1 MAFKMK
7 RSPIKGV
14 TIAEQIFG
22 TGNPVPDTT
31 ATSAS
36 QSLIESAGQFVT
48 PVEPLDLDY
57 GGEMDI
63 KIPVDLSAKEGEVDP
78 EKAEKRAEKRAK
90 RKKKI
95 ADVKTKIRDFLKK
108 KKGPGPG
115 PGSGDGDDDAA
126 GGGDASGGD
135 APGSEYQISTEEE
148 RRRQAEIDALNKE
161 LEEDKRKEREE
172 KEKKKQEEALEQDI
186 DEDPEEDDQDDIP
199 KPPPP
204 RPEVKIEPVPSIE
217 IQEIEIKTPESSLG
231 LVTPIPL
238 PSGGEKP
245 PPPLAHEDPKKNPE
259 YKMEGK
265 VVRTGSNK
273 LKVEGDDG
281 KVYEIKS
288 DGPGYIYHQGTDE
301 WYYTNKN
308 GDITHVQMEQV
319 PEGHLILHSQEQQRE
334 HNKQKAIDREYRKI
348 KFNPKK
354 RREFLRK
361 NPDFVPPNK
370 R

>member
-14 TIAEQIFG
+14 TIPEQIFG

-108 KKGPGPG
+108 KKGPSSGDG
-115 PGSGDGDDDAA
+115 DGDGSGSGDGGDA
-126 GGGDASGGD
+126 GGDGSGGD
-135 APGSEYQISTEEE
+135 AGGDAAEEE
-148 RRRQAEIDALNKE
+148 RNRQ
-161 LEEDKRKEREE
+161 EEER
-172 KEKKKQEEALEQDI
+172 KKQEEERI
-186 DEDPEEDDQDDIP
+186 EKERVEREMS
-199 KPPPP
+199 KME
-204 RPEVKIEPVPSIE
+204 RIEPLQPKVDPIA
-217 IQEIEIKTPESSLG
+217 TPESSLG
-231 LVTPIPL
+231 LVIPEPL
-238 PSGGEKP
+238 PPEGEKP
-245 PPPLAHEDPKKNPE
+245 KVPLAHEDPKKNPQ
-259 YKMEGK
+259 YKIEGK
-265 VVRTGSNK
+265 VVRTGSNR
-273 LKVEGDDG
+273 LEVEGDDG
-281 KVYEIKS
+281 KVYKIKTN
-288 DGPGYIYHQGTDE
+288 GPGFIYHKETDE
-301 WYYTNKN
+301 WYYTNQN
-308 GDITHVQMEQV
+308 GDVSREDMESV
-319 PEGHLILHSQEQQRE
+319 PDGLLILHSQEQQQE
-334 HNKQKAIDREYRKI
+334 YNKQKAIDREYRKI

-354 RREFLRK
+354 KREFLRN

>member
-14 TIAEQIFG
+14 TIPEQIFG

-95 ADVKTKIRDFLKK
+95 ADLKTKISDFLKK
-108 KKGPGPG
+108 KKGPGKG
-115 PGSGDGDDDAA
+115 EGEGEGGGEGGEGSEGS
-126 GGGDASGGD
+126 GGGDAGD
-135 APGSEYQISTEEE
+135 AAAEEE
-148 RRRQAEIDALNKE
+148 RNRQ
-161 LEEDKRKEREE
+161 EEERKENERLEKERIE
-172 KEKKKQEEALEQDI
+172 KEKIENERLEKERLEKEKLEAERLEKERVEREMSKMRPI
-186 DEDPEEDDQDDIP
+186 ETIKP
-199 KPPPP
+199 K
-204 RPEVKIEPVPSIE
+204 VKPIE
-217 IQEIEIKTPESSLG
+217 TPESSLG
-231 LVTPIPL
+231 LVTPTPL
-238 PSGGEKP
+238 TPEGEQP